1 MRATNCAGRRETR
14 RRICV
19 INFVR
24 ENSREN
30 HSFRTRGQ
38 QWSVVVTR
46 CQFIAHICPVQRRER
61 APTVN
66 IGNYA
71 VMHAIRTTEQTVELG
86 TAAEPAFPLRV
97 VTCQA
102 HFGLRQ

>member
-1 MRATNCAGRRETR
+1 MRATNCAGRREMC
-14 RRICV
+14 RRIYV

-46 CQFIAHICPVQRRER
+46 CQFTAHICPVQRRER

-66 IGNYA
+66 IGNYE
-71 VMHAIRTTEQTVELG
+71 VMHAIRTTDQKVGGSSPSER
-86 TAAEPAFPLRV
+86 AS
-97 VTCQA
+97 
-102 HFGLRQ
+102 